1 MAKQEGY
8 NKKLG
13 AYGESLAA
21 NFLIK
26 RGYKIIA
33 KNFRS
38 IDGEIDLVAKNN
50 QQELLFI
57 EVKTRTADIFGY
69 PEHAVNQMKIKKIIK
84 TAEYFLAINHLETI
98 WEIAIISVEI
108 NIKKSIAKIKKF
120 KLEL

>member
-98 WEIAIISVEI
+98 WEIVIISVEI